1 MWTDKNK
8 SAPHALALDVRL
20 LSETVLSLVSVI
32 FVLTSYLD
40 NKLSLTRF
48 EISSVKSFSFSP
60 LADASGSFPTCS
72 GSISIF
78 VSAAFVLSVKNINDM
93 TKATARND
101 SCFIKFEILC
111 LLKIK
116 IISLLHFYLVME
128 FFKN

>member
-8 SAPHALALDVRL
+8 SAAHALAPDVRL
-20 LSETVLSLVSVI
+20 LSETVLSIVRVI
-32 FVLTSYLD
+32 FVSTSELD
-40 NKLSLTRF
+40 NKLSLARF
-48 EISSVKSFSFSP
+48 EISSVISFSFSP
-60 LADASGSFPTCS
+60 LADAPGSSPPCP

-78 VSAAFVLSVKNINDM
+78 VSAAFVLSAKNIKDI

-101 SCFIKFEILC
+101 SCFIKLEILYF
-111 LLKIK
+111 LKIK